1 MAGYNYSWEGRPLID
16 HIPWT
21 IRERLM
27 AVLQGGKPDRIPLIS
42 RLDFWYNGLKYQG
55 KLPAEYRDLSLD
67 DVHRRT
73 GFGQEEWYFPCA
85 LRLRGAELILK
96 HQGSEIYH
104 QIDPEVTNF
113 PSLWGMIPSDRPGT
127 TDIEIRTPVGKLS
140 YRQQLLVES
149 LETGAWRPLT
159 VIHPIREDGDF
170 RTCEYLLEHSEFVP
184 RFTGYYQR
192 DTAIGGG
199 GFLVA
204 MLNRTPFQCLLL
216 DGLGEINMFYALHD
230 NPVQVERLLNLL
242 DEVNCNILNNLADFQ
257 APYIEFCE
265 NVDVSMANPRLF
277 KKYLLPAYQAYA
289 RILHAQGK
297 KLGAHTDG
305 NLKGL
310 VALLAES
317 GLDVCE
323 SFTPAPLTAC
333 TFEEVWG
340 GWRNGPLLWGG
351 IPSYYLEARI
361 SEEAFHRRVDELLTL
376 IGASPVILGIADAV
390 MPDNLIDRL
399 VWLVNCV
406 ESHQL

>member
-1 MAGYNYSWEGRPLID
+1 MTDLQRM
-16 HIPWT
+16 T
-21 IRERLM
+21 IRQRLL
-27 AVLQGGKPDRIPLIS
+27 AVLQGRKPDRIPLIS

-55 KLPAEYRDLSLD
+55 KLPADYCDLSLA

-85 LRLRGAELILK
+85 LRLRGAELVLR
-96 HQGSEIYH
+96 HEGREIYH
-104 QIDPEVTNF
+104 QTDPEVTNF

-127 TDIEIRTPVGKLS
+127 TDIEISTPVGRLV

-149 LETGAWRPLT
+149 LESGAWRPLT
-159 VIHPIREDGDF
+159 VIHPIRDEGDY

-184 RFTGYYQR
+184 RYTGYFQR
-192 DTAIGGG
+192 DAVLGEG

-216 DGLGEINMFYALHD
+216 DGLGEINLFYALHD
-230 NPVQVERLLNLL
+230 SPAHVERLLKLM
-242 DEVNCNILNNLADFQ
+242 DEINCHILNSLADFQ
-257 APYIEFCE
+257 VPYIEFCE

-277 KKYLLPAYQAYA
+277 KKYLLPAYQSYA
-289 RILHAQGK
+289 GILHAQGK

-317 GLDVCE
+317 GLDVCQ

-333 TFEEVWG
+333 TFEEAWQ
-340 GWRNGPLLWGG
+340 GWQNGPLLWGG
-351 IPSYYLEARI
+351 IPSYYLEARL
-361 SEEAFHRRVDELLTL
+361 SEEAFHGRVDEMLAL
-376 IGASPVILGIADAV
+376 IGARPVILGIADAV

-399 VWLVNCV
+399 AWLVERV
-406 ESHQL
+406 EAHPV